1 MADGGEE
8 PEFPPTVFVPS
19 RRVSAGDGNVSLEF
33 RQLADGRTAMLAFSS
48 LERLIAGCGRS
59 QPWVSI
65 RADRLPELREHFD
78 LVLVDTELPEGLWT
92 EPDEPVGSVET
103 NKTDER

>member
-1 MADGGEE
+1 MTDVGAES
-8 PEFPPTVFVPS
+8 EFPPTVFVPS
-19 RRVSAGDGNVSLEF
+19 RRVSIGDGEVSLEF

-48 LERLIAGCGRS
+48 LERLIVGCGRS

-78 LVLVDTELPEGLWT
+78 LLLVDTELPEGLRTEPDGQPGPAQTT
-92 EPDEPVGSVET
+92 EPDE
-103 NKTDER
+103 R